1 MSTTGTPGVA
11 EVRDRDQVAE
21 PEPRTG
27 PPQLLSRRVTL
38 AVLGLAALALL
49 LRVAMVTKPLTLVD
63 RLFVPDDAYYTLTI
77 ARSLAKGLGP
87 SADGGAT
94 LTTGFQPLIA
104 FLIAPVFWV
113 TDDLGV
119 PLRALLIVL
128 AVADAAT
135 VVLLARLAGRL
146 AGPAAALVAAALW
159 ALSPY
164 AISVSLNG
172 LESALALTMTLALV
186 EVWCLA
192 RERSGL
198 RLWAVAGALAGL
210 ALLARVD
217 TAFVVVLLGVFEL
230 ASRRV
235 RPVLLAA
242 GTALLVALPW
252 WAYSIVLTG
261 SPVPESGKAVQEIVA
276 VHRGLGLDVTDS
288 LGLAVGRVVGSP
300 LLDLPDLRAALL
312 DSPGRAV
319 ASAAGLCVALSAA
332 ALWAGTRRR
341 FGIAQLPLLA
351 LGLHAVCLVL
361 FYTLLDGPPWFYD
374 RYLVPVAAVSGLVLA
389 VLLGR
394 LWSAAAAAPPRLP
407 GGALVGVVTA
417 AVLAVLV
424 VPAAQTVRLLDAEP
438 QGSVDVGYDGAK
450 GYAEVAREVLAEL
463 PPGAVLGSL
472 QSGALA
478 YFAPNAAP
486 GPVQVVNL
494 DGVVDGKA
502 GEALSENRLA
512 DYLHQRGVTH
522 FADWQLN
529 YFVLQSHST
538 AAGVGQVR
546 LEPIGRARL
555 QGRDRFE
562 ISRVSYPGAS

>member
-1 MSTTGTPGVA
+1 MTTTGTPPGVA
-11 EVRDRDQVAE
+11 EVRGRSQVAE
-21 PEPRTG
+21 PRPGTG
-27 PPQLLSRRVTL
+27 RRPLMSRRVTL

-49 LRVAMVTKPLTLVD
+49 LRLAMLTKPLTLVD
-63 RLFVPDDAYYTLTI
+63 RLFVPDDAYYTLAI
-77 ARSLAKGLGP
+77 ARSLAEGLGP
-87 SADGGAT
+87 SADGGVT

-119 PLRALLIVL
+119 PLRALLVVL
-128 AVADAAT
+128 ALADAVT

-159 ALSPY
+159 AVSPY
-164 AISVSLNG
+164 ALSISLNG

-198 RLWAVAGALAGL
+198 RLWALAGALAGL
-210 ALLARVD
+210 ALLTRVD
-217 TAFVVVLLGVFEL
+217 TAFVVVLLGVLEL

-242 GTALLVALPW
+242 GTALLVVLPW

-261 SPVPESGKAVQEIVA
+261 SPVPESGKAVQEIVS
-276 VHRGLGLDVTDS
+276 VHRGLGLGVTDS

-300 LLDLPDLRAALL
+300 VLDLPDLRAVLD
-312 DSPGRAV
+312 DSPARAV
-319 ASAAGLCVALSAA
+319 ASAAGLCVALGAA

-341 FGIAQLPLLA
+341 NGIRQLPLLA
-351 LGLHAVCLVL
+351 LGLHAVSLVL
-361 FYTLLDGPPWFYD
+361 FYTFLDGAPWFYD
-374 RYLVPVAAVSGLVLA
+374 RYLVPVAAVCGLVIA
-389 VLLGR
+389 VLLGQ
-394 LWSAAAAAPPRLP
+394 LWSAAAARRP
-407 GGALVGVVTA
+407 GGALGGVFTA

-424 VPAAQTVRLLDAEP
+424 VPAAQTVRLLDSEP
-438 QGSVDVGYDGAK
+438 EGSVDVGYDGAK
-450 GYAEVAREVLAEL
+450 GYAEVAREVLAKL

-472 QSGALA
+472 QTGALA

-486 GPVQVVNL
+486 GRVQVVNL
-494 DGVVDGKA
+494 DGVVDGNA
-502 GEALSENRLA
+502 GDALADDRLA

-522 FADWQLN
+522 FADWPLN

-538 AAGVGQVR
+538 AAEVGQVR
-546 LEPIGRARL
+546 LEPIGKARL
-555 QGRDRFE
+555 QGGERFE
-562 ISRVSYPGAS
+562 ISRVSYPGAP